1 MNGKMLKV
9 ITVILK
15 SLQASTE
22 LFNDHKK
29 KQTNKKQKTKKQ
41 KWEKINFNG

>member
-29 KQTNKKQKTKKQ
+29 KTNKQKTKNQ
-41 KWEKINFNG
+41 KTEMGKNKL

>member
-15 SLQASTE
+15 SLKASTE
-22 LFNDHKK
+22 LFKDRKK
-29 KQTNKKQKTKKQ
+29 KKTEMGKNKL
-41 KWEKINFNG
+41 